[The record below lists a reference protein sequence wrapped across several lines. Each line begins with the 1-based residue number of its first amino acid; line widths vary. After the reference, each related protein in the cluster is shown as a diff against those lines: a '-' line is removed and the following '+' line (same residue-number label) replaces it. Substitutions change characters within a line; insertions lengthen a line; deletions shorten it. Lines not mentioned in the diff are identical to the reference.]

1 MKSLLTLVILGMFSA
16 GLVGCHASA
25 GVGDS
30 DTDSNGAYQKKT
42 VEKTSPSGDTTY
54 QKTTETRTTP

>member
-1 MKSLLTLVILGMFSA
+1 MKRLFTLAMLGIFMA
-16 GLVGCHASA
+16 AVAGCHASA
-25 GVGDS
+25 GV
-30 DTDSNGAYQKKT
+30 DTESTDNGSYSKKT